1 MNTEDVFLQTSAAKK
16 LTTKNKPEPSKKKK
30 TLKEPA
36 APKKYKNAKAA
47 AGGKTSKTKTI
58 TPKKPT
64 TTKKTKKTPSVVK
77 KTSQEKKMVPAKTST
92 VPKRKRKKIEENDE
106 VKENSKQDI
115 EDDKKEENQKNKN
128 REGEPMETSP
138 SCILTAVP
146 VREVEGEEIPK
157 TEEEMKE
164 VPAENVAET
173 SKANE
178 NSDAPVAETLDEE
191 GAAPVA
197 CKERTVP
204 AAKKAKKEPA
214 TKPVSKKKAATSE
227 PTKQDDK
234 EAGDVGIINPGNEM
248 SDNMGAKEE
257 KENIATQEDIVVE
270 NSTVPSKLISHGHCH
285 CDGSVDMAIAVEGI
299 A

>member
-1 MNTEDVFLQTSAAKK
+1 MNTEDVFLQTSAATK
-16 LTTKNKPEPSKKKK
+16 LTTKNKPEPSKKK
-30 TLKEPA
+30 TLEKPA

-47 AGGKTSKTKTI
+47 AGGKASKTKTI
-58 TPKKPT
+58 TPKKPA

-92 VPKRKRKKIEENDE
+92 VPRKRNKIVENDE
-106 VKENSKQDI
+106 VKEDSKQDI
-115 EDDKKEENQKNKN
+115 EDDKKEANQKNEN
-128 REGEPMETSP
+128 REGGPMETSP
-138 SCILTAVP
+138 SSILTAVP
-146 VREVEGEEIPK
+146 VHEVEGEEIPK

-164 VPAENVAET
+164 VPAENFAET

-178 NSDAPVAETLDEE
+178 NSDAPVAETLNEE
-191 GAAPVA
+191 GAAPAA

-214 TKPVSKKKAATSE
+214 TKPVSKKKAAASE
-227 PTKQDDK
+227 ATKQDD
-234 EAGDVGIINPGNEM
+234 EEVVDVGIINHGNEM
-248 SDNMGAKEE
+248 SDNMGAKEV
-257 KENIATQEDIVVE
+257 NVATQEDIVVE

-285 CDGSVDMAIAVEGI
+285 CDGSVEMKIAVKGI